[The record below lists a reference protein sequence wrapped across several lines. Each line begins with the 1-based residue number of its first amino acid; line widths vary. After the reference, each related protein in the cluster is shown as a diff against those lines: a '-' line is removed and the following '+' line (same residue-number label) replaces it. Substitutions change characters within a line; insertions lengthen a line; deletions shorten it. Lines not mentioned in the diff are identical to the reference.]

1 MRKVDLVSKISD
13 ATGVPKVDVLVTIEA
28 MFKEIRDTL
37 ATGDNVY
44 VRGFGSFIVKKR
56 ARKVGRN
63 IQQNTTVD
71 IPEHYVPAFK
81 PAQTF
86 IDQIK
91 EEVLPVN
98 MDKKKK
104 KK

>member
-1 MRKVDLVSKISD
+1 
-13 ATGVPKVDVLVTIEA
+13 

-91 EEVLPVN
+91 EEVLPAN

>member
-56 ARKVGRN
+56 GRKVGRN

-91 EEVLPVN
+91 EEVLPAN